1 MNKELMKIAAP
12 VEIEARKKID
22 EINAMPVLNRV
33 DFEKTSAWLKLV
45 ATTEK
50 NVKALEKEKCAPHKE
65 EINQIKAV
73 FAKPLELLAEAQEI
87 ARKKL
92 NTFLMAERMV
102 EEENARNA
110 QLERQKQAEKE
121 LKALDRKERTA
132 DKYDDATASALR
144 ESIAER
150 REEIVAKANAP
161 IEINQSGEN
170 ATVRMT
176 WAFDVVDLAQVP
188 AEFIVVNEKA
198 VREAIKNG
206 VREIA
211 GLKIYQKPTVAIK

>member
-22 EINAMPVLNRV
+22 EINAMPVLNRA

-73 FAKPLELLAEAQEI
+73 FAKPLELLAQAQEI

-92 NTFLMAERMV
+92 NTFLVAERQV
-102 EEENARNA
+102 EEENERKA

-121 LKALDRKERTA
+121 LRKLDRKEKTA
-132 DKYDDATASALR
+132 DKYDDATATALR
-144 ESIAER
+144 ESIADQR
-150 REEIVAKANAP
+150 QEIMKKASAKV
-161 IEINQSGEN
+161 EINQSGEN
-170 ATVRMT
+170 ASVRMV

-188 AEFIVVNEKA
+188 AEFIVVNEKS